1 MRVGLLGVYLRCF
14 LQMFYGFTPVTTMKE
29 EQTPGISERGRI
41 VWIQRQSFPRCLHGA
56 INIATHP

>member
-1 MRVGLLGVYLRCF
+1 
-14 LQMFYGFTPVTTMKE
+14 MFYGFTPVTTMKE